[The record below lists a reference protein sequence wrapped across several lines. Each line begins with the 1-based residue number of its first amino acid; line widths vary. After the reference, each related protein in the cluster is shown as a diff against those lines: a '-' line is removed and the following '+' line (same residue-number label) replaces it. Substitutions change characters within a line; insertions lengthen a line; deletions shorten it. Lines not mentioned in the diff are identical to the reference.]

1 MKFLEE
7 QKSPLKINHLK
18 DSLER
23 NSIKSAKLR
32 FKAKLG
38 IISHLQFTTLNYQ
51 NS

>member
-1 MKFLEE
+1 MNFLEE

-23 NSIKSAKLR
+23 NSIKLAKLR
-32 FKAKLG
+32 FKVKLA
-38 IISHLQFTTLNYQ
+38 IISHLQFTTPNYQ